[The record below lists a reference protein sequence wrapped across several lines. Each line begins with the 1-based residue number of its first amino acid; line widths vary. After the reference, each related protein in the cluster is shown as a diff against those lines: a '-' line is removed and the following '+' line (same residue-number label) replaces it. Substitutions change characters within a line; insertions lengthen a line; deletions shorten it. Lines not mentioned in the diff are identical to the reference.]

1 MTPHNFMLTFVGT
14 TTKVEEIVMP
24 EIPATL
30 FNFKD
35 FAEILAGNY
44 QKDLCIGKILIKI
57 VYFFFTNKIK

>member
-1 MTPHNFMLTFVGT
+1 MLTFVGT

-30 FNFKD
+30 FKFKD

-44 QKDLCIGKILIKI
+44 HPDLCIGKVLIM
-57 VYFFFTNKIK
+57 